1 MDKTFTIDEIERAFD
16 GFAAALKIDKDEA
29 RETWRLFVPHLISVG
44 AGKKLAGA

>member
-1 MDKTFTIDEIERAFD
+1 MQLYGTVRIARSL
-16 GFAAALKIDKDEA
+16 GIDKDEA